1 MASPLSHTHEEVEV
15 LTDVYLH
22 HPVRQRSVAQNIHPT
37 RIRATGLY
45 MDDAEYGNH
54 NTFCVL
60 FTMTSRLGR
69 NGCFVLSERM
79 SFAIADATGDVLSLL
94 STWSLNTSL
103 MPGLRVCT
111 RHFGTTGH
119 RTMSNP
125 ASIEQGVPS
134 GSCFLSRRSGPTG
147 QRCVPR
153 VASAHGITTCTRAQ
167 SATRLS
173 GYWGTWLALLA
184 TVVFGKIGLKRIAA
198 WRFLV

>member
-1 MASPLSHTHEEVEV
+1 MPTCSIPAESVM
-15 LTDVYLH
+15 LH
-22 HPVRQRSVAQNIHPT
+22 KTSTPPALGLLDCTWTTRSMETITRSV
-37 RIRATGLY
+37 
-45 MDDAEYGNH
+45 
-54 NTFCVL
+54 FF

-94 STWSLNTSL
+94 YTWSLNTSL

-125 ASIEQGVPS
+125 ASIKQGLPS

-147 QRCVPR
+147 QHCVPH
-153 VASAHGITTCTRAQ
+153 VASAHGLTTCTRAQ

-173 GYWGTWLALLA
+173 GYWGKWLALLA

>member
-15 LTDVYLH
+15 LTDAYLQ
-22 HPVRQRSVAQNIHPT
+22 HPVRQRSVAQNIHPA
-37 RIRATGLY
+37 RIGANVLY

-54 NTFCVL
+54 NTFCGFL
-60 FTMTSRLGR
+60 FTVTLRLGR

-94 STWSLNTSL
+94 YTWSLNTSL
-103 MPGLRVCT
+103 TPGLRVCT

-119 RTMSNP
+119 RTMRNP
-125 ASIEQGVPS
+125 ASTEQGVPS

-153 VASAHGITTCTRAQ
+153 VASAHGVTTCARAQ

-173 GYWGTWLALLA
+173 GYWGKL
-184 TVVFGKIGLKRIAA
+184 
-198 WRFLV
+198 WRYLRRWFWGRLD